1 VSRSPEDGQAPD
13 AGPHFPGHPVYGGQV
28 FQPVIVSQAPS
39 WQEPEGSSAGAAVIR
54 GGLFVAA
61 VAGVVAIVCGLVLI
75 LRSPEE
81 YESPA
86 RSVLKV
92 QGLAPTVGPGGSALS
107 QAAATAPPPQPSEPA
122 VAAMQPSTPKRLI
135 IPRLGVNAPV
145 ESVGLDKSGAIQTPP
160 INDSNLV
167 GWYRGGPTA
176 GEAGPAVML
185 GHKDTVSRA
194 AVFSRL
200 HEIRNGDKIEVVRLD
215 GTTAIFTVGGVEQAN
230 KQTFPT
236 ERVYGPRDDAELR
249 LITCGG
255 TYNQTTGHYLDNIIV
270 YALMTGTR
278 PASGKS

>member
-1 VSRSPEDGQAPD
+1 MNRSPEE
-13 AGPHFPGHPVYGGQV
+13 AGWTPEPGSAGHVVYGAQV
-28 FQPVIVSQAPS
+28 FHPVIVAQAPLP
-39 WQEPEGSSAGAAVIR
+39 QEPEGSGAGTGVIR
-54 GGLFVAA
+54 AGLFLAA
-61 VAGVVAIVCGLVLI
+61 VAGVVAIVFGLVLI

-92 QGLAPTVGPGGSALS
+92 QGPAPTVGPGGSALV
-107 QAAATAPPPQPSEPA
+107 QAAPTAPPPRPTVPPA
-122 VAAMQPSTPKRLI
+122 PPLMPSTPKRLI
-135 IPRLGVNAPV
+135 IPKLGVNAPV
-145 ESVGLDKSGAIQTPP
+145 ESVGLDKGGAIETPA
-160 INDSNLV
+160 INDANLV
-167 GWYRGGPTA
+167 GWYRGGPTP

-185 GHKDTVSRA
+185 GHKDTVSRS

-200 HEIRNGDKIEVVRLD
+200 YQIRSGDTIEVVRLD

-236 ERVYGPRDDAELR
+236 DRVYGSRVDAELR

-255 TYNQTTGHYLDNIIV
+255 AYNQTTGHYLDNIIV
-270 YALMTGTR
+270 YAWMTGTR